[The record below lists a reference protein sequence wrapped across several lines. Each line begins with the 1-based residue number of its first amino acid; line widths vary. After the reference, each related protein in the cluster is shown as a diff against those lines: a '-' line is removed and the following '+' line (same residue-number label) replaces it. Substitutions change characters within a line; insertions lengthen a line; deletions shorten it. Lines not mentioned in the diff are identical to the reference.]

1 MPYYISFTGYTGG
14 QSAGQ
19 IHAALVAAG
28 LAVQDVTAAGDL
40 VVVRLDLAPTAA
52 QLASLKLAVNNLL
65 SNAGF
70 LSGYQAF
77 LGGSSVKL
85 EFVT

>member
-1 MPYYISFTGYTGG
+1 MPFYISFTGYTGG

-28 LAVQDVTAAGDL
+28 LPVQDVTVAGEL
-40 VVVRLDLAPTAA
+40 VVVRLTAAPTAA
-52 QLASLKLAVNNLL
+52 QLAALQLAVNNLL

-77 LGGSSVKL
+77 GGTTSVKL
-85 EFVT
+85 EFLS